1 MFYEKTGDSMLNQLI
16 SFLALWAMCVV
27 AANASPAASPR
38 PNLQNQPAVRVPVIY
53 CSDLFHPHDDPDDH
67 FDLATILAMR
77 EIDLKAII
85 LDQGARQLQRPGT
98 IPVAQMAH
106 LTGRSVPVAFGLG
119 AKLKS
124 PADKALDQKPEY
136 QRGVELILKVLRET
150 PAPVRITT
158 IGSVRDIV
166 AAFNREP
173 ALFQKKVDRVL
184 IFIGEASDPEYLE
197 YNVELDPQAYIRL
210 MSSGL
215 PIYWVPC
222 FDGGLWKNKGHA
234 SFWKARHADLLRDT
248 SPRLLQYF
256 IYALEQEKG
265 DPIQFL
271 DTSPEPGR
279 LKKLFADS
287 RNLWCTA
294 VFGALSNR
302 RVVLE
307 GGHYC
312 SFPANGRDSL
322 QLPGNNL
329 LFGFTPAEVSINEE
343 AHTHVGKTPN
353 SRKLMLFTVLDP
365 QHYPEGMTQL
375 THSLLVQIGQ

>member
-1 MFYEKTGDSMLNQLI
+1 MFRPLKL
-16 SFLALWAMCVV
+16 SFALLCTMGVMSITV
-27 AANASPAASPR
+27 SPAASSQ
-38 PNLQNQPAVRVPVIY
+38 PNPPDPSATRVPVIY

-67 FDLATILAMR
+67 FDLATIMAMR

-85 LDQGARQLQRPGT
+85 LDQGDRQIQRPGT
-98 IPVAQMAH
+98 IPVSQMTH
-106 LTGRSVPVAFGLG
+106 LTERSVPVAFGLG

-124 PADKALDQKPEY
+124 PTDKALDHKPEY
-136 QRGVELILKVLRET
+136 QKGVELILKVLRET

-158 IGSVRDIV
+158 IGSVRDVV

-173 ALFQKKVDRVL
+173 ALFQKKVDMLL

-197 YNVELDPQAYIRL
+197 YNVQLDPQAYIGL
-210 MSSGL
+210 MRSGL

-234 SFWKARHADLLRDT
+234 SFWKASHADLLRGA

-256 IYALEQEKG
+256 IYALEQEKA

-271 DTSPEPGR
+271 ANSPEPRR
-279 LKKLFADS
+279 LEKLWAGS
-287 RNLWCTA
+287 RNLWCAA

-302 RVVLE
+302 GVVLE
-307 GGHYC
+307 GGQYR
-312 SFPANGRDSL
+312 SLPAAGSASL
-322 QLPGNNL
+322 QLPAHNR
-329 LFGFTPAEVSINEE
+329 LFGFTPSEVAIDET
-343 AHTHVGKTPN
+343 AHTHAGRTPN

-365 QHYPEGMTQL
+365 EHYPEGMTQM
-375 THSLLVQIGQ
+375 TRALLAQIGQ